1 MNPSRRGLLK
11 MLSGVTF
18 LAAFPLRVLA
28 DLIWPQAA
36 FTVTDLDGVFGQLGG
51 VPAAAGARP
60 TRWMAKGAVVP
71 VEVTSGIP
79 GTSRIYLLVEKNPNP
94 MSAGFDI
101 PEGTE
106 PYVATRVKV
115 AQTCL
120 IYAVVEADGK
130 FYKMGQE
137 TKVTLGGC
145 GG

>member
-51 VPAAAGARP
+51 VPAAAGASDI
-60 TRWMAKGAVVP
+60 AENGAVVP